1 MNERRNMGETFEGT
15 ASCGA
20 LDNHNLNRMEPKP
33 MKTND
38 NKVDA
43 AKKAYWKAHD
53 ELEHAALCMH
63 SDEELDLLVQKER
76 DAWKAFEAAKQGL
89 QRSEPMKT
97 IEDLVQYFADHGEVI
112 HTEGECVYAVDYY
125 IGNAF
130 DDKEEFIR
138 LFIGDATSEQLFM
151 VRKIID
157 KSFSASDALGK
168 FQFYFEDE
176 LHEMLHEALIHQAND

>member
-1 MNERRNMGETFEGT
+1 MGENSQGN
-15 ASCGA
+15 AGGSA
-20 LDNHNLNRMEPKP
+20 LDNHDSNRMEPEP
-33 MKTND
+33 MNTND

-53 ELEHAALCMH
+53 ELEHAALCMR

-76 DAWKAFEAAKQGL
+76 DAWKALEAAKQGL

-112 HTEGECVYAVDYY
+112 VTEGDCAYAVDYY
-125 IGNAF
+125 IDCAF

-157 KSFSASDALGK
+157 KSFSASDALDK

-176 LHEMLHEALIHQAND
+176 LHEMLHEELIHQAGN